1 MQVTKQGGMQ
11 AFESFDGKLVYYLKG
26 GGIWRVPAAGGEEVL
41 ILDQVEWNS
50 WAIVKGGICLLNRR
64 AVPRPVIEL
73 FSVADGKRV
82 RIATLEKEPST
93 GGPGGFA
100 VSPDGQW
107 VLYKR
112 VDQLDN
118 DIMLVENFH

>member
-1 MQVTKQGGMQ
+1 
-11 AFESFDGKLVYYLKG
+11 LVYYLNG
-26 GGIWRVPAAGGEEVL
+26 SGIWRVPAVGGEEVR
-41 ILDQVEWNS
+41 ILDQGGWGD
-50 WAIVKGGICLLNRR
+50 WAVVPGGICFLNRT

-73 FSVADGKRV
+73 FSVADNKRV
-82 RIATLEKEPST
+82 RIATLEKEATT
-93 GGPGGFA
+93 GGPWGFA

-118 DIMLVENFH
+118 EIMLVENFH